1 MNNLHKHVLLNVFK
15 MKTNIARGNKVLSL
29 SMKIVKIENLKN
41 GTYKQKTL
49 YINDALE
56 KRSIFLTH
64 QAN

>member
-1 MNNLHKHVLLNVFK
+1 
-15 MKTNIARGNKVLSL
+15 MKTNIASGNKVLSL
-29 SMKIVKIENLKN
+29 SMKIENLKN
-41 GTYKQKTL
+41 RSYKQKAL